1 MEKIVFLAQEINLK
15 VRREYLHLK
24 VNKKKNTQKQ
34 NEMLFMIKLNL
45 DYKNYFTIFPF
56 LPMEITSDTKE
67 DLHSQK

>member
-1 MEKIVFLAQEINLK
+1 MEKIVFLAQETSLK
-15 VRREYLHLK
+15 IRREYLHLK
-24 VNKKKNTQKQ
+24 VNYKNHKN
-34 NEMLFMIKLNL
+34 NEILFMIKLNL